1 MSTTIELPDGQSAV
15 LKDDAELTNKEV
27 KLMQRSSRVA
37 ASVVKDLEELGYKED
52 DPEAWKVITELPDE
66 DYDSIDLFQRTCVIV
81 RLESWTLDRPLP
93 TTVDEVDDLPMPI
106 YTPLTVAAVKIN
118 FDEQFDVEGA
128 ADPKVLIAGSD
139 S

>member
-52 DPEAWKVITELPDE
+52 DPEA
-66 DYDSIDLFQRTCVIV
+66 
-81 RLESWTLDRPLP
+81 
-93 TTVDEVDDLPMPI
+93 
-106 YTPLTVAAVKIN
+106 
-118 FDEQFDVEGA
+118 
-128 ADPKVLIAGSD
+128 
-139 S
+139 